1 MNAKGTGLGLSI
13 CKNLVEQMGGRVHVT
28 SEVGKGSKFIITQQL
43 KVIDKVVIQKDSK
56 FMSNHEKLKIFTDM
70 GAFNFTSDFEG

>member
-1 MNAKGTGLGLSI
+1 
-13 CKNLVEQMGGRVHVT
+13 MGGRVHVT